1 MVNGFHGVDRV
12 DRVDRVDSEP
22 PLPPT
27 FSDAGQLALVLG
39 KDGNVAFAEQL
50 SKTGLATALDVYGDD
65 EEHPDY
71 KRLAGLYG
79 WLTTMGDAGDNPVGD
94 IMGTFM

>member
-1 MVNGFHGVDRV
+1 MARHAPVIDHCGDNR
-12 DRVDRVDSEP
+12 
-22 PLPPT
+22 
-27 FSDAGQLALVLG
+27 LVIRLLVAPSSSHSRLG